1 MAMVFAWIK
10 NQRRK
15 KLLSEPFPGGW
26 RTFLHANVRHYQHL
40 DARQRMAV
48 EQVVQVSGAE
58 KGAEKVSG
66 TVPLLLGTPA
76 GTTCALQ
83 SKPSHDSVGRRPL
96 VLVFPYRENIQIIL
110 SCQDQRFLTPFL
122 VPPTCGTAR
131 YVLEWQREPRQWA
144 ISGPGG

>member
-1 MAMVFAWIK
+1 M
-10 NQRRK
+10 
-15 KLLSEPFPGGW
+15 P
-26 RTFLHANVRHYQHL
+26 
-40 DARQRMAV
+40 
-48 EQVVQVSGAE
+48 
-58 KGAEKVSG
+58 G

-122 VPPTCGTAR
+122 VQSTVTVRLAVETGSVKEKVRVVPSP
-131 YVLEWQREPRQWA
+131 LE
-144 ISGPGG
+144 

>member
-48 EQVVQVSGAE
+48 EQVVEDRYRLSAAAATFTGPSLARV
-58 KGAEKVSG
+58 KGA
-66 TVPLLLGTPA
+66 A
-76 GTTCALQ
+76 
-83 SKPSHDSVGRRPL
+83 
-96 VLVFPYRENIQIIL
+96 
-110 SCQDQRFLTPFL
+110 
-122 VPPTCGTAR
+122 TAH
-131 YVLEWQREPRQWA
+131 PKH
-144 ISGPGG
+144 